1 MAILYIRDV
10 DENTMAV
17 LKEQARK
24 MNTNATELGRRILN
38 RYAANPELLSIDDKY
53 RSFTEDLMALYQ
65 FNMDELK
72 HLVEKNVELAERN
85 EALLH
90 KLEGMVNE

>member
-24 MNTNATELGRRILN
+24 MNTNTTELSRRILN
-38 RYAANPELLSIDDKY
+38 RYAANPELLGIDDKY
-53 RSFTEDLMALYQ
+53 RNFTEDMMALYQ
-65 FNMDELK
+65 INMDELK